1 MRILAETQVPGAIR
15 LREAARK
22 SVIETEDVTQL
33 KEIRTLLHTISETL
47 RVPPTPVVDLSPV
60 TQALAAVVHPVVPPP
75 PAPSTGWTFTIER
88 DDDGLMTHIRASR
101 TS

>member
-22 SVIETEDVTQL
+22 ETEDVTQL
-33 KEIRTLLHTISETL
+33 KEIRALLHTISETL
-47 RVPPTPVVDLSPV
+47 RVLPTPVVDLSPV
-60 TQALAAVVHPVVPPP
+60 TQALAAVAHPVVPPP